1 MNCKRDL
8 DDLGNLARSAYTSY
22 FMKTIHYVP
31 LECPPPG
38 VPPLEV
44 LQPVGCVEL
53 AMTHRS
59 ASRCYI
65 ARGRFSVTAIHPN
78 DRWSITSST
87 KPPSGIISST
97 E

>member
-1 MNCKRDL
+1 MLESRAVGLLGQVPARLL
-8 DDLGNLARSAYTSY
+8 D
-22 FMKTIHYVP
+22 
-31 LECPPPG
+31 
-38 VPPLEV
+38 
-44 LQPVGCVEL
+44 QPVGCVEL

-59 ASRCYI
+59 ASRCVYI
-65 ARGRFSVTAIHPN
+65 ARGRISATAIHPN